1 MSTQQRMLTFTALV
15 AIMNKRVRLTSAML
29 NRKVIASIVGNGN
42 VIDVTDKAGNLVQ
55 SADGSGIL
63 RKRIF
68 NLNAT
73 SEVAMKNPA
82 NIALLQ
88 QIKALHTAGADGK
101 PVVVAG
107 QEQVVHDLINEFLN
121 KTQVTFSLLSG
132 TSLFDSA
139 DLTNGSEISGKLI
152 EVVTDKGSLLTIE
165 PSTISVAEAI
175 VPDAEKFDFSL
186 TVGSTTGN
194 GTQGTTPPPPPLPP
208 NMKVMYQGTETTV
221 ASLRSAGWQD
231 ADIKVHALAL
241 DGQPIL

>member
-1 MSTQQRMLTFTALV
+1 
-15 AIMNKRVRLTSAML
+15 ML

-186 TVGSTTGN
+186 TVGTV
-194 GTQGTTPPPPPLPP
+194 PPVVGAVPPVPAGPVGLDP
-208 NMKVMYQGTETTV
+208 NQTRMYQGTAHTV
-221 ASLRSAGWQD
+221 ASLRNSGWTD
-231 ADIKVHALAL
+231 AQIEANTTL
-241 DGQPIL
+241 